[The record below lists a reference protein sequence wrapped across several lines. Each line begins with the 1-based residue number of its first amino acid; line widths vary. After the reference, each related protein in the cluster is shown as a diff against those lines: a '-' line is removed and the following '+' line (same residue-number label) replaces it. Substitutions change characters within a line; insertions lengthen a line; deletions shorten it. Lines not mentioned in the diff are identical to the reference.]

1 MNDNIEELE
10 DYRNNLENKKKIDS
24 NEITLDYL
32 DLEQVEGL
40 KKLYI
45 EEIKKLDEEIKELKK
60 KNMMLKNK
68 MNEHI

>member
-1 MNDNIEELE
+1 MNKDIIDLQ
-10 DYRNNLENKKKIDS
+10 DYRNNLENKKKIES

-32 DLEQVEGL
+32 DLEQIEGL

-60 KNMMLKNK
+60 KNKMLR
-68 MNEHI
+68 NEMY